1 MAAKKPRPDDHVPD
15 LASLLREKMTRPSTS
30 IRVILDQAAALRLS
44 EMEAELVRLAQDPG
58 DVRMGQKSPQAQ
70 LAKQI
75 EELTAQVEASV
86 VTLRFEALGESA
98 REAIREA
105 MGQRDDNDE
114 LNLRIIAAQ
123 CVAVVDHEGNESA
136 STLDWTWFRDLRESH
151 GVRMF
156 DQVDEAATR
165 ALGGLWSVPFSPN
178 ASHILATQR

>member
-1 MAAKKPRPDDHVPD
+1 MNETKKDSR
-15 LASLLREKMTRPSTS
+15 
-30 IRVILDQAAALRLS
+30 
-44 EMEAELVRLAQDPG
+44 
-58 DVRMGQKSPQAQ
+58 DVAWR
-70 LAKQI
+70 
-75 EELTAQVEASV
+75 
-86 VTLRFEALGESA
+86 
-98 REAIREA
+98 
-105 MGQRDDNDE
+105 QRDDNDE

-136 STLDWTWFRDLRESH
+136 STLDWEWFRDLRESH